1 MRPLRRLTF
10 GDRCLIALD
19 SALTSVAV
27 RRSPPAR
34 PYPAEGDARSDLAE
48 ADRRHSAGLMR
59 VNHAGEIA
67 AQALYHGQALTA
79 REAAV
84 QGRLYQAA
92 GEENDHLAW
101 CERRLRE
108 LGSRPSRLAPL
119 WYCGSLTIGALAGL
133 AGDKWSLGFIAETE
147 NQVVEHLDGHFSQ
160 LPEQDAASRKVI
172 AQMRRDEA
180 RHASEALKAG
190 GESLPS
196 PVKKLM
202 QGTAKIMTSTA
213 YYV

>member
-1 MRPLRRLTF
+1 MHPQHLTLA
-10 GDRCLIALD
+10 DRCLIALD
-19 SALTSVAV
+19 TALTTLHART
-27 RRSPPAR
+27 RRAER
-34 PYPAEGDARSDLAE
+34 PYPAPGGASTELGDGA
-48 ADRRHSAGLMR
+48 RRHAAALMR

-101 CERRLRE
+101 CERRLHE